1 MLQLVV
7 IAASGFVL
15 AMMYSKV
22 WIPFARPPEGVQ
34 VHSTTLG
41 VMQKVMVHRWQILI
55 VLGLANI
62 GSLPGLESL
71 RMSAGAVLLIDVLVV
86 VAIFM
91 PTRYRY
97 TAEGFALGRGK
108 IIPWN
113 SFKRYRMGA
122 GRIQFETK
130 GEKPRRV
137 NLFLNNVQQQ
147 ALRPVIKRY
156 FKSPPSESTSS

>member
-1 MLQLVV
+1 M

-22 WIPFARPPEGVQ
+22 WIPFARPLEGVE
-34 VHSTTLG
+34 VHTTTLG
-41 VMQKVMVHRWQILI
+41 VMQKVMVHRWHILI
-55 VLGLANI
+55 VLGLANV

-86 VAIFM
+86 VAIFL
-91 PTRYRY
+91 PTRYRF
-97 TAEGFALGRGK
+97 TAEGFALGRSR

-113 SFKRYRMGA
+113 SFKRYRVGV

-130 GEKPRRV
+130 GEKTRRV
-137 NLFLNNVQQQ
+137 NLFLNHVQQQ

-156 FKSPPSESTSS
+156 FKSPSSESTSS